1 MLARLYV
8 QTLVTVLVIL
18 DPIGSVPV
26 FLALTAGRPER
37 RRVTAAQAT
46 LVAGTV
52 ILVFALF
59 GQAILSVLDISMAS
73 LQISGGLLLALVSLE
88 LLGPTGMGAAPS
100 AVAKANPA
108 LVPLGTPLLAGPGA
122 IAATMVF
129 WRESSSSGIGSEL
142 IVVCG
147 LMTAIA
153 AVYLSLL
160 LANPVSRLLRANGVE
175 LVTRIVGLLLA
186 AISVQ
191 LVADGALQLAG

>member
-160 LANPVSRLLRANGVE
+160 LANPVARLLRANGVE

-191 LVADGALQLAG
+191 LVADGALQLAR

>member
-1 MLARLYV
+1 VNAQLYV
-8 QTLVTVLVIL
+8 KTLVTVLVIL

-26 FLALTAGRPER
+26 FLALTADKPAQR
-37 RRVTAAQAT
+37 RRAARQAT

-73 LQISGGLLLALVSLE
+73 LQISGGMLLALVSLE
-88 LLGPTGMGAAPS
+88 LLGPTGLAASPS
-100 AVAKANPA
+100 PVAKANPA

-129 WRESSSSGIGSEL
+129 WRESSSSGIGAEL
-142 IVVCG
+142 IVVAG
-147 LMTAIA
+147 LTTAIA
-153 AVYLSLL
+153 GVYLSLR
-160 LANPVSRLLRANGVE
+160 LASPMARLLRANGVE

-191 LVADGALQLAG
+191 LIADGALQLAG